1 MKLNILIIGK
11 NSFLGSNLFKYLKK
25 MNLKPK
31 KVNLNNFLKFE
42 NSYLSSFKFIIN
54 FSTNKSYFL
63 KDYKKKNDFDL
74 LVANKTKDIKSKLVI
89 FSTGKVYGP
98 GYKLVEKSKKSP
110 IDIYGKN
117 KLISEKKIIKIKKNL
132 LILRLSNIVGKS
144 ESKKRRKI
152 THLFF
157 DDIRKN
163 LKKNKVIIPKKT
175 YFKDFLLVDD
185 FVKIVYLCIL
195 KNVSGVYNLSANIKI
210 YLNSLANKISLLT
223 GAKIL
228 YSNEKTYSFTLNNNK
243 ILKKLKIKK
252 KLLNLENNLI
262 KVIR

>member
-11 NSFLGSNLFKYLKK
+11 NSFLGSNLFKFLKK

-31 KVNLNNFLKFE
+31 KVNLDKFLKFE
-42 NSYLSSFKFIIN
+42 DSYLSAFQFIIN

-63 KDYKKKNDFDL
+63 RDYKKKYDFDL
-74 LVANKTKDIKSKLVI
+74 LVANKIKAIKSKLIV

-98 GYKLVEKSKKSP
+98 GHKLVENSKKTP
-110 IDIYGKN
+110 IDVYGKN
-117 KLISEKKIIKIKKNL
+117 KLISENKIIKIKKNL
-132 LILRLSNIVGKS
+132 LILRLSNIVGRN

-152 THLFF
+152 TNLFF

-163 LKKNKVIIPKKT
+163 LKKNKVIIPKKS

-195 KNVSGVYNLSANIKI
+195 NNVSGVYNLSANMKI
-210 YLNSLANKISLLT
+210 YLNSLANKISSLK
-223 GAKIL
+223 GAKIF
-228 YSNEKTYSFTLNNNK
+228 YSNEKTYSFTLSNNK
-243 ILKKLKIKK
+243 ILKRLKIKK
-252 KLLNLENNLI
+252 KFA
-262 KVIR
+262 